1 MMQSEISLRG
11 EQPRAAP
18 RSALILSGVI
28 QSARGTAAATIRNL
42 SSSGAMVEMASQLSP
57 GDEVRLCR
65 GSLEARGVIA
75 WCFDG
80 RAGISL
86 RDNIVVA
93 QWIARQKGACSQ
105 AQVDQVIAT
114 ARATLGA
121 ARSEERGFSKK
132 NLERDVLNSR
142 LAEEIL
148 LIARIIEQLGDEFA
162 EEPLFVARHGQS
174 LQQVDVAIQVLGHI
188 ANIIRAEDPN
198 AAISEI
204 GMQALVARLCR
215 KSL

>member
-1 MMQSEISLRG
+1 MSRG
-11 EQPRAAP
+11 EERPRAAP
-18 RSALILSGVI
+18 RSTMILSAVV
-28 QSARGTAAATIRNL
+28 QSPRGTAAATIRNL
-42 SSSGAMVEMASQLSP
+42 SSSGAMVEVSSQLSP
-57 GDEVRLCR
+57 GDEILLRR
-65 GSLEARGVIA
+65 GSLEVGGVVA

-86 RDNIVVA
+86 RDRIEVSKWA
-93 QWIARQKGACSQ
+93 ARRQGACNQ
-105 AQVDQVIAT
+105 AQVDHVVAT
-114 ARATLGA
+114 ARATLGTTSSGESGA
-121 ARSEERGFSKK
+121 GKRS
-132 NLERDVLNSR
+132 LDQDVLNSR

-148 LIARIIEQLGDEFA
+148 LVARTIELLGDEIA

-174 LQQVDVAIQVLGHI
+174 LQQIDIAVQVLGHV
-188 ANIIRAEDPN
+188 ARIITAEDPN

>member
-1 MMQSEISLRG
+1 M
-11 EQPRAAP
+11 
-18 RSALILSGVI
+18 ILSGVV
-28 QSARGTAAATIRNL
+28 QHEHGTAAATIRNL
-42 SSSGAMVEMASQLSP
+42 SSTGAMVELSSNLSP
-57 GDEVRLCR
+57 GNEIVLRR
-65 GSLEARGVIA
+65 GCLEARGVIA

-86 RDNIVVA
+86 RDNIVVS
-93 QWIARQKGACSQ
+93 QWVARQKDACSQ
-105 AQVDQVIAT
+105 AQVDQIVAT
-114 ARATLGA
+114 ARATLGT
-121 ARSEERGFSKK
+121 ARPEERISSKK
-132 NLERDVLNSR
+132 NLEQDVLNSR

-174 LQQVDVAIQVLGHI
+174 LQQVDVAVQVLGHI
-188 ANIIRAEDPN
+188 ARIISAEDPN